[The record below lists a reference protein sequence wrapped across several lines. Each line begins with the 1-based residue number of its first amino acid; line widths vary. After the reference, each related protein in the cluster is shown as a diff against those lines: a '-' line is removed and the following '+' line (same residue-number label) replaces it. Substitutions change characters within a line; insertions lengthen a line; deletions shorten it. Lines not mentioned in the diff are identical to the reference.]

1 MSSNKIGI
9 FYHIYQV
16 NNWKEIYKEQMS
28 LIINSGLYDKTE
40 FINIGINGNMILQ
53 NNDNKIICNI
63 NPNPEKEESDTLKRL
78 KDFAEKNDDY
88 KILYIHTKGVTINS
102 DPVNDWRKYMNYYN
116 IERWKYMLTLLDNYD
131 TVGCNYKEESNYGP
145 YPHFSGN
152 FWWARSEYIKKLDNK
167 FLDSNFR
174 FDREFWI
181 GTGKGNMFEIANSNV
196 NHYTERYTKERYYN
210 GSI

>member
-16 NNWKEIYKEQMS
+16 NNWKDIYEEQMS
-28 LIINSGLYDKTE
+28 LIINSGLYDKAE

-53 NNDNKIICNI
+53 NNDKIICNI

-102 DPVNDWRKYMNYYN
+102 NPVNDWRKYMNYFM
-116 IERWKYMLTLLDNYD
+116 IENWKECVKYLDNYD
-131 TVGCNYKEESNYGP
+131 TVGCNLLKDHGFGDF
-145 YPHFSGN
+145 PHYSGN
-152 FWWARSEYIKKLDNK
+152 FWWANSEYINKLNYSY
-167 FLDSNFR
+167 LEDSFR
-174 FDREFWI
+174 FMREFWI
-181 GTGKGNMFEIANSNV
+181 GSGSGKMFEINNSMV
-196 NHYTERYTKERYYN
+196 NHYRDRYERYTYA
-210 GSI
+210 